1 MVGAL
6 SRNNVASYS
15 QDGILRVMTFIAR
28 FLFSVLGLLVIAEVF
43 PGITV
48 ESVYIAFIAAFVLGI
63 LNAVVRPILLVLT
76 LPITVVTLGLFAF
89 VINALL
95 FMFAASFLDGFS
107 VSSFWWAL
115 VGSITMTIVGTIG
128 SKWIK

>member
-1 MVGAL
+1 
-6 SRNNVASYS
+6 
-15 QDGILRVMTFIAR
+15 MTFIAR
-28 FLFSVLGLLVIAEVF
+28 FLFSVLGLLVIAEIF

-48 ESVYIAFIAAFVLGI
+48 DSVYIAFIAAFVLGL
-63 LNAVVRPILLVLT
+63 LNAVVRPILFILT
-76 LPITVVTLGLFAF
+76 LPITVITLGLFAF

-107 VSSFWWAL
+107 VAGFWWAL
-115 VGSITMTIVGTIG
+115 VGSVTMTIVGTSG

>member
-1 MVGAL
+1 
-6 SRNNVASYS
+6 
-15 QDGILRVMTFIAR
+15 MTFIAR
-28 FLFSVLGLLVIAEVF
+28 FLFSVLGLLVIAELF

-48 ESVYIAFIAAFVLGI
+48 DSVYIAFIAAFILGL
-63 LNAVVRPILLVLT
+63 LNAVVRPVLFILT
-76 LPITVVTLGLFAF
+76 LPITIITLGLFAF

-95 FMFAASFLDGFS
+95 FMFAASFLDGFA
-107 VSSFWWAL
+107 VNGFWWAL

>member
-1 MVGAL
+1 
-6 SRNNVASYS
+6 
-15 QDGILRVMTFIAR
+15 MTFIAR

-43 PGITV
+43 SGITV
-48 ESVYIAFIAAFVLGI
+48 DSVYIAFIAAFILGL
-63 LNAVVRPILLVLT
+63 LNAVVRPILLILT
-76 LPITVVTLGLFAF
+76 LPITIITLGLFAF

-107 VSSFWWAL
+107 VDGFWWAL

>member
-1 MVGAL
+1 
-6 SRNNVASYS
+6 
-15 QDGILRVMTFIAR
+15 MTFIAR
-28 FLFSVLGLLVIAEVF
+28 FLFSVLGLLVIAELF

-48 ESVYIAFIAAFVLGI
+48 DSVYIAFIAAFILGL
-63 LNAVVRPILLVLT
+63 LNAVVRPVLFILT
-76 LPITVVTLGLFAF
+76 LPITIITLGLFAF

-95 FMFAASFLDGFS
+95 FMFAASFLDGFA
-107 VSSFWWAL
+107 VNDFWWAL

>member
-1 MVGAL
+1 
-6 SRNNVASYS
+6 
-15 QDGILRVMTFIAR
+15 MTFIAR
-28 FLFSVLGLLVIAEVF
+28 FLFTVLGLLVIAEII

-48 ESVYIAFIAAFVLGI
+48 DSVYIAFIAAFVLGL
-63 LNAVVRPILLVLT
+63 LNAVVRPILFVLT
-76 LPITVVTLGLFAF
+76 LPITIITLGLFAF

-107 VSSFWWAL
+107 VASFWWAL
-115 VGSITMTIVGTIG
+115 AGSVAMTIVSTIG